1 MYLLLFLICF
11 TLFYPSVHMYVAI
24 DCEVV
29 LYYHV
34 KWLLVDISDS
44 CLFQKI

>member
-29 LYYHV
+29 LYHLV
-34 KWLLVDISDS
+34 KWLLVDVSDS
-44 CLFQKI
+44 CLF